1 MNDLDKTEIT
11 EEMLNHL
18 VVEDALAEDFC
29 QLSLNALSSAEKEN
43 SMKLKTVVKD
53 KVTLVLLDSGSSHS
67 FISSDFVKLANL
79 PTIPVP
85 PRKVKLAD
93 GEWLTTTTR
102 VSNLQWY
109 IQGQTLT
116 SDMVVLD
123 MAPYDAIIGYDWLKQ
138 HSPMKFD

>member
-1 MNDLDKTEIT
+1 VNDLDKTEIT

-29 QLSLNALSSAEKEN
+29 QLSLNALSSAEKEI

-102 VSNLQWY
+102 VSNL
-109 IQGQTLT
+109 
-116 SDMVVLD
+116 
-123 MAPYDAIIGYDWLKQ
+123 
-138 HSPMKFD
+138 